1 MSYYTEK
8 NGLAEFWN
16 RDNTRIEWAKWVYH
30 HPDET
35 EQLIAKLL
43 EETDLKRINKRID
56 MMQVADED
64 LQRQIIA
71 LEGKTAS
78 PLQLSNADIDAITG
92 IDPDNPPEVPSIA
105 RIIYEALSDEDID
118 NITGVNL
125 NG

>member
-1 MSYYTEK
+1 
-8 NGLAEFWN
+8 
-16 RDNTRIEWAKWVYH
+16 
-30 HPDET
+30 
-35 EQLIAKLL
+35 
-43 EETDLKRINKRID
+43 
-56 MMQVADED
+56 MQK
-64 LQRQIIA
+64 QIVA
-71 LEGKTAS
+71 LERKTAS